1 MFRLKISLSILR
13 NKRHRLWLPLM
24 MVETSSLI
32 CQENRMY
39 QGRVEDPARRWLPNK
54 RAKTRKSSRCL
65 GVKMTMMARSTMAN
79 TTTRRIKLN
88 SDSLRATRDD
98 GFLIR
103 FKFEKLTC
111 FLRKLRELIIYQFN
125 NSIF

>member
-1 MFRLKISLSILR
+1 MFQLKISLSILR

-39 QGRVEDPARRWLPNK
+39 QARAEDPARRWPPNK
-54 RAKTRKSSRCL
+54 RAKTRESSRCL
-65 GVKMTMMARSTMAN
+65 GVKMNMMKKAN
-79 TTTRRIKLN
+79 TTRSTTRRIKLN
-88 SDSLRATRDD
+88 SNSLKATRDD

-111 FLRKLRELIIYQFN
+111 FLRKLRELIIHQFN